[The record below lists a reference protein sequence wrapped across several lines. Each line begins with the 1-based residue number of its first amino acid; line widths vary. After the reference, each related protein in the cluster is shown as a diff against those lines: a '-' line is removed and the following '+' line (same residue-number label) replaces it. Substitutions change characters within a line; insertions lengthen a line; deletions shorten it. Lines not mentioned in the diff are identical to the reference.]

1 MSDAYK
7 VDPKDYFDSN
17 YFEGELRN
25 ILNRFWI
32 FVCPSAILK
41 DTGDYFV
48 FDAFEHDLVIRWNAD
63 GLPISFN
70 NVCKHR
76 GHKLFADSF
85 GNSEIRCGYHGWL
98 YDETLSVKKIP
109 WNSKCYHIDESSIE
123 LDRGVVLKETDGVIW
138 AYFGN
143 KEIKDVEYPAA
154 SVGQNLA
161 LFNKMS
167 SSTRGVTVNE
177 RSFNWKLIF
186 ENLYDRA
193 HPGFLHAK
201 SLNQYVDLNFEAYP
215 DDFDFDGVEDFVR
228 ANFANT
234 GFAKNIDSEKLEK
247 IDENMPDG
255 AYLNGHV
262 FPFLHFVTP
271 DGGSTF
277 CYESYIP
284 ISENTVKVYTFWVA
298 GSKQAPGV
306 RGLYVLENLKIASQI
321 LAEDWG
327 AVESIAS
334 VTRKPKNY
342 NYGAH
347 EKNYYGLKKLG
358 ELNE

>member
-1 MSDAYK
+1 VSDSYK
-7 VDPKDYFDSN
+7 VDPKDYFDSD
-17 YFEGELRN
+17 YFKVELQN
-25 ILNRFWI
+25 ILEKYWV

-41 DTGDYFV
+41 NSGDYFV
-48 FDAFEHDLVIRWNAD
+48 FNGLGRDLVIRRNVE

-76 GHKLFADSF
+76 GHKLFEDSF
-85 GNSEIRCGYHGWL
+85 GNSDIRCGYHGWL
-98 YDETLSVKKIP
+98 YDETLSLKKIP
-109 WNSKCYHIDESSIE
+109 WNGKCYHIDEETIK
-123 LDRGVVLKETDGVIW
+123 LDKGVALKEADGVIW
-138 AYFGN
+138 GYFGN
-143 KEIKDVEYPAA
+143 KKIIDVEYPASA
-154 SVGQNLA
+154 IGENLA

-201 SLNQYVDLNFEAYP
+201 SLNQYVDLSFDAYP
-215 DDFDFDGVEDFVR
+215 NNFDFDGVEQFVK

-234 GFAKNIDSEKLEK
+234 GFAKNANGEKLEK
-247 IDENMPDG
+247 FDENMPEG

-284 ISENTVKVYTFWVA
+284 ISENAVKVYTFWVA
-298 GSKQAPGV
+298 GLKQEVGV
-306 RGLYVLENLKIASQI
+306 RSLYVLENLKIASQI
-321 LAEDWG
+321 LAEDWA
-327 AVESIAS
+327 AVESIAA
-334 VTRKPKNY
+334 VKNKPKNY

-347 EKNYYGLKKLG
+347 EKNFYGLKKLG
-358 ELNE
+358 ESNE